1 MSPASP
7 PAPSTATPTL
17 DLAELAHELRNVL
30 SAIAGRVELLR
41 VDASPEAVRRG
52 LDAIGRAADDAAA
65 LVRRLEADAPLPAPA
80 PLDLRALL
88 DDVAARAE
96 VRATR
101 PLQLRV
107 SGEPAPAIGDATAL
121 RQVLTNL
128 AYNAVD
134 ALPAGGRLELRAG
147 RTADGVFVE
156 VRDDGPGIDAAT
168 QARIFEPRFTT
179 KGARGRGL
187 GLGIAEALTRRA
199 GGRLELESSP
209 GAGTCF
215 RLRLPAHDPAPL
227 TPPIGPPA
235 AAPPQKTRAKA
246 GFGRMLPHV
255 LVVDDEPAV
264 REVLADM
271 LRTQDYTVDE
281 VDGGRAAIERF
292 VQFRYDLVFTD
303 LGMPDMNGW
312 EVAAALKAAR
322 PEVPVVIVTGWDTQG
337 SARAAGATGDV
348 EPLIEARAAAPRSSA
363 DAVIAKPFRLGELV
377 PLAARLVGASSR

>member
-1 MSPASP
+1 MSAAPPASP
-7 PAPSTATPTL
+7 PERPTPAAPSL
-17 DLAELAHELRNVL
+17 DPAELAHELRNVL

-41 VDASPEAVRRG
+41 TDASPESLRRG
-52 LDAIGRAADDAAA
+52 LDAIAHAADDAAA
-65 LVRRLEADAPLPAPA
+65 LVRRLETDASSPAPA

-96 VRATR
+96 VRAPR
-101 PLQLRV
+101 PLHLQV
-107 SGEPAPAIGDATAL
+107 SGEAAPTLGDATAL

-134 ALPAGGRLELRAG
+134 ALPAGGRLELRSG
-147 RTADGVFVE
+147 RGPHGVFAE
-156 VRDDGPGIDAAT
+156 VRDDGPGMDAAT
-168 QARIFEPRFTT
+168 QARIFERRFST

-187 GLGIAEALTRRA
+187 GLGIADALARRA

-209 GAGTCF
+209 GSGTCF
-215 RLRLPAHDPAPL
+215 RLLLPAVDLGDRSTPDPK
-227 TPPIGPPA
+227 
-235 AAPPQKTRAKA
+235 KTRPAA

-255 LVVDDEPAV
+255 LVVDDEPSV
-264 REVLADM
+264 REVLAEM

-337 SARAAGATGDV
+337 SARGTGTPVDAV
-348 EPLIEARAAAPRSSA
+348 APASERGRSSA